1 MKDYKIP
8 LSKGTM
14 RGGLKDTYQE
24 YNIYFLDKVI
34 EKGIEVYSSKISLE
48 HMIVKDGV
56 SRQRPTSLRFTNE
69 EQLKSLIH
77 NLIKALVFWGKNEKT
92 INQDNF
98 QYKMIE
104 IKRFVDDC
112 FRADTEKLKV
122 IK

>member
-1 MKDYKIP
+1 MK
-8 LSKGTM
+8 
-14 RGGLKDTYQE
+14 GGLKDTYQE
-24 YNIYFLDKVI
+24 YNIYFLEKVV
-34 EKGIEVYSSKISLE
+34 EKGKEIYSSKISLE